1 MDVVTCSGTVTWAA
15 PYARADVCA
24 EKKQGGSWALRLLT
38 LKLSWLFGSGS
49 SALLAQSS
57 AVVVLIQKGRSI
69 QTMDP
74 FVAPMVGNVLAKP
87 SIIPK

>member
-1 MDVVTCSGTVTWAA
+1 MDAVTCSGTVTWAA
-15 PYARADVCA
+15 SYARADVCA
-24 EKKQGGSWALRLLT
+24 VKSRAALGLLT
-38 LKLSWLFGSGS
+38 LRLCWLFGSGS
-49 SALLAQSS
+49 SALLAQTS

-74 FVAPMVGNVLAKP
+74 FVAPMVDNVLAKP